1 MAYNDEIG
9 FVMDNRPLFRGGVKK
24 QTISADTVL
33 TGRSEVFNLIKNDKG
48 SSAIITLPA
57 DDDGAYVWIKCDADS
72 GHQLEIR
79 DVATATITYLTV
91 GQCALFVCDGADWHF
106 LVKA

>member
-33 TGRSEVFNLIKNDKG
+33 DGKSEVFNLCI
-48 SSAIITLPA
+48 ART
-57 DDDGAYVWIKCDADS
+57 
-72 GHQLEIR
+72 
-79 DVATATITYLTV
+79 
-91 GQCALFVCDGADWHF
+91 
-106 LVKA
+106 